1 MTSKIY
7 YCQKKNQNTMVF
19 ARHVLFE
26 NLKIMKKIPVTNF
39 NLFNIF
45 QRYHMHRVK
54 VFEYFA
60 NSVIMSG

>member
-1 MTSKIY
+1 
-7 YCQKKNQNTMVF
+7 MVF

>member
-7 YCQKKNQNTMVF
+7 YCQKKPTMVF
-19 ARHVLFE
+19 ASHVLFE

-39 NLFNIF
+39 NLLNIV
-45 QRYHMHRVK
+45 QRYHMHRGK